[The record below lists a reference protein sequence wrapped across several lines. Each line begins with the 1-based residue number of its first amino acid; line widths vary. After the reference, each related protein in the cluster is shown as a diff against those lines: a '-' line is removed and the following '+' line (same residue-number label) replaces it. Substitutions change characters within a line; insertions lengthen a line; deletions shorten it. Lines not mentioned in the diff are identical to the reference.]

1 MATYLLLANWT
12 DQGARSAASTIER
25 LRKARSILEGA
36 GVTLLDVYWTLEAY
50 DVVLIVDSPDEM
62 SLFGSVIRVTAAGN
76 LRICT
81 TRAFT
86 EPEMQAAI
94 MRSTTIHEN
103 VTLP

>member
-12 DQGARSAASTIER
+12 DQGAKGSASTIER
-25 LRKARSILEGA
+25 LRKARAILDGA
-36 GVTLLDVYWTLEAY
+36 GVKLLDVYWTLEAY
-50 DVVLIVDSPDEM
+50 DVVLIVDSPDEE

-86 EPEMQAAI
+86 ETEMQAAI
-94 MRSTTIHEN
+94 TRSTTIHEIAL
-103 VTLP
+103 LP